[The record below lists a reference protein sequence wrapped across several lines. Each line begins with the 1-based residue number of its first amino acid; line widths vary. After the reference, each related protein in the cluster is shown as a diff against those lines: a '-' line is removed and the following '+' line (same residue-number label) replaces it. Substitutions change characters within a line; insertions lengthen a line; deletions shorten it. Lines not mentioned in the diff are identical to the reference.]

1 MTTRILLVEDN
12 PSDVELVRTAFEEA
26 GITAEFTIFR
36 DGDEAIAGVRRIAQE
51 GPRPDLALLDLNLP
65 RTSGHEVLACVR
77 GLDRFDQMPV
87 VVFSTSNHPAD
98 RARCIAGG
106 ADDYQVK
113 PPRFADLL
121 ELVQLLRARWLAG
134 SP

>member
-12 PSDVELVRTAFEEA
+12 PSDVELVRTAFEET

-36 DGDEAIAGVRRIAQE
+36 DGDEAIAGIQRIAEQ

-65 RTSGHEVLACVR
+65 RTSGHEVLVRLR
-77 GLDRFDQMPV
+77 GLGRFDGMPV
-87 VVFSTSNHPAD
+87 VVFSTSNHPGD
-98 RARCIAGG
+98 RARCLAGG

-113 PPRFADLL
+113 PPRFGELL
-121 ELVQLLRARWLAG
+121 DLVQQLRQRWLPGA
-134 SP
+134 P